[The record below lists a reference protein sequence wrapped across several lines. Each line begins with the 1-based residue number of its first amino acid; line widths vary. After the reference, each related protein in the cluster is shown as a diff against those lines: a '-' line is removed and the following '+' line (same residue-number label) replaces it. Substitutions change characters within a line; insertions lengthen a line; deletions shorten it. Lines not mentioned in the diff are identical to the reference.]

1 MTRLA
6 AVTGEASGDL
16 IAAQA
21 LGPLVRQG
29 VALEGIGGPALA
41 ALGMDCWFSS
51 DRLAVR
57 GYVEALARLPDIL
70 SVRRALLRR
79 LCDTPPDVFLG
90 VDAPDFNLGV
100 ERRLRAQ
107 GVTTVHLVSPSIW
120 AWRPERIRAIELAVD
135 HMLCLFPFELDC
147 YRETRVHAVFVGHPL
162 ADLVP
167 LQPQPQEARVQLQS
181 LGLMLS
187 VDRPV
192 LAVLPG
198 SRRSEIDAVG
208 PPFLEAAMTL
218 AKEFQPVI
226 PAVSPTVA
234 AQIRALPAWPA
245 AEAAGVQMVV
255 AATAATSRPVSH
267 LVLEAST
274 LALVASGT
282 ATLEAA
288 MFRRPMVIGYRIPA
302 LSYWWMRRKAVVR
315 RIGLPNLLCQEDLVP
330 ECLQERCT
338 ATHLVQAVRYWTA
351 DPARMTAV
359 AERFGALH
367 ETLRRGCA
375 QQVSDFLASLL
386 AGRAA

>member
-29 VALEGIGGPALA
+29 VTLEGIGGPALA
-41 ALGMDCWFSS
+41 AMGMDCWFSS

-70 SVRRALLRR
+70 SVRRVLLERLYKAL
-79 LCDTPPDVFLG
+79 PDAFLG

-100 ERRLRAQ
+100 ERRLRAL
-107 GVTTVHLVSPSIW
+107 GVPTVHLVSPSIW
-120 AWRPERIRAIELAVD
+120 AWRPERIRAIEAAVD

-147 YRETRVHAVFVGHPL
+147 YRQTRVHAVYVGHPL

-167 LQPQPQEARVQLQS
+167 LQQQPDQARAELRS
-181 LGLMLS
+181 LGLGLGAN
-187 VDRPV
+187 RPV

-198 SRRSEIDAVG
+198 SRQSEIAAVG
-208 PPFLEAAMTL
+208 PAFLQAATTL

-226 PAVSPTVA
+226 PAVSQGVA
-234 AQIRALPAWPA
+234 AQIRALAAWP
-245 AEAAGVQMVV
+245 EAQATGVQMVV
-255 AATAATSRPVSH
+255 ATACAVARPVSH

-302 LSYWWMRRKAVVR
+302 LSYWWMRRKALVR
-315 RIGLPNLLCQEDLVP
+315 RVGLPNLLCQEDLVP
-330 ECLQERCT
+330 EYLQEQCT
-338 ATHLVQAVRYWTA
+338 APHLVQALRDWA
-351 DPARMTAV
+351 SDPARMTAV
-359 AERFGALH
+359 AERFGVLH

-375 QQVSDFLASLL
+375 QQVSEFLASLL